1 MTIKRYVLPLFLA
14 ALPAWAGDP
23 PAPTARPSSP
33 YDFVGV
39 CSIPSEGRSWSVV
52 WHPGASGPDQ
62 ASSRVFRHLEAP
74 DVDACLTLMILSDS
88 RAYVV
93 VEAYGKNPTR
103 EMAVKAGKA
112 VRRRW
117 SHFHVDRAITE
128 VAEGGR
134 RGKEVARVLA
144 ACEEMRV
151 PNQIL
156 GTSEGGKK

>member
-1 MTIKRYVLPLFLA
+1 MTLKRFMLPLLLAVLPA
-14 ALPAWAGDP
+14 RACDP
-23 PAPTARPSSP
+23 PAPTARPSSA

-39 CSIPSEGRSWSVV
+39 CPIPSEGRSWSVV
-52 WHPGASGPDQ
+52 WHPGASGPDL
-62 ASSRVFRHLEAP
+62 ASSRVFRHLEGP

-88 RAYVV
+88 DAHAI

-112 VRRRW
+112 VRQRW
-117 SHFHVDRAITE
+117 SDFHVDRAITE
-128 VAEGGR
+128 VAEDGS

-144 ACEEMRV
+144 ACEKIRV
-151 PNQIL
+151 PNQII